1 MGIRDDGRT
10 KYINTRDIYLQQMNR
25 RGVKNGINHLSTQN
39 FKTLT
44 VEEIATLDVIAVP
57 WKTGDRLFKYA
68 SEYYSDPR
76 LWWVIALFNLK
87 PTDSHFKIGDTVL
100 IPTPI
105 ERVLTLYG
113 F

>member
-1 MGIRDDGRT
+1 MGIRDDSRE

-25 RGVKNGINHLSTQN
+25 RGIKNGINHLATQN
-39 FKTLT
+39 FKSLT
-44 VEEIATLDVIAVP
+44 IEEIATLDVVALT
-57 WKTGDRLFKYA
+57 WKSGDRLYKYA
-68 SEYYSDPR
+68 AEYYSDAR

-87 PTDSHFKIGDTVL
+87 PTDSHFRIGDTIL

>member
-1 MGIRDDGRT
+1 MGIRDDGRA